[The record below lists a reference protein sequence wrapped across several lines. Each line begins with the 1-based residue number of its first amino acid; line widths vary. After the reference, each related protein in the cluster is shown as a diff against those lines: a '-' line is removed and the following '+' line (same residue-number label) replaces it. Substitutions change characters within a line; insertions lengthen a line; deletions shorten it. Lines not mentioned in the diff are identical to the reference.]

1 VTAVASAST
10 RGVSDANV
18 LAAYS
23 YNGAGRLAVED
34 FVQPDVRLDH
44 WGQSAG
50 TYAGF
55 DRFGRVV
62 QQLWRDYGASEDRD
76 KFLYTYDRNS
86 SRTAKDLTLTTFMD
100 EKYTYDNL
108 NRLTGY
114 GFGFPPDS
122 FSSSSRCRAVAASGV
137 PGNWSMIVW

>member
-1 VTAVASAST
+1 MTAIASAST

-34 FVQPDVRLDH
+34 FVQPQVRLDL

-55 DRFGRVV
+55 DRFGRIV
-62 QQLWRDYGASEDRD
+62 QQLSRYYGGTPADRD

-86 SRTAKDLTLTTFMD
+86 NRTTKDLTLATGKD
-100 EKYTYDNL
+100 EKYTYDHGTA
-108 NRLTGY
+108 RG
-114 GFGFPPDS
+114 
-122 FSSSSRCRAVAASGV
+122 RARVA
-137 PGNWSMIVW
+137 